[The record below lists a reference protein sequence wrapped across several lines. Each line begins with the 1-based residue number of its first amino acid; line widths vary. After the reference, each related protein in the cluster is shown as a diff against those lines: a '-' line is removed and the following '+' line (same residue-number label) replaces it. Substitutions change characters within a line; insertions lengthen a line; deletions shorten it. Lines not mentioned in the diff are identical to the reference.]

1 MDTESRYGITINI
14 FKKWYCSFFSTPSG
28 MSSAWGGYA
37 KEQIFMFLF
46 DFGLREY
53 HRLKIALLELSV
65 YGIALFLN
73 LFRAI
78 EILSDL
84 KTISGTLILRH
95 AI

>member
-1 MDTESRYGITINI
+1 
-14 FKKWYCSFFSTPSG
+14 
-28 MSSAWGGYA
+28 MSAAWGGYA